1 MMFTEKAMKAAEE
14 KFSRLLEKAGEKKRE
29 EILSRLAQAEKT
41 ESADVIAAIREDRAP
56 YVDGRAGMRAL
67 ELVLAIY
74 LSAAEHR
81 PVRMPLADC
90 ATTDFEG
97 RFGR

>member
-1 MMFTEKAMKAAEE
+1 M
-14 KFSRLLEKAGEKKRE
+14 
-29 EILSRLAQAEKT
+29 
-41 ESADVIAAIREDRAP
+41 IAAIREDRAP

-81 PVRMPLADC
+81 PVRLPLADC